1 MTRKIKYG
9 VDARQEIKAG
19 VDILANA
26 VKVTLGPKGRNVILP
41 GRTGIP
47 HVTKDGVTV
56 AREVIAE
63 DELQNMGAQL
73 VREVASKTAD
83 LAGDGTTTATVLA
96 QSLINEANKYLTSGS
111 NPIFLKKGMEIALKK
126 VVESLENR
134 TEEVGDDISKIVQI
148 ATISAN
154 NDVTIGTLIGEAMEK
169 VKKEGTISIETSPNM
184 ETYTKVVEGM
194 QFDKGYLSPYF
205 LTDSEKM
212 IAEYE
217 KPWVLITD
225 RTVSSFKDLM
235 PILEW
240 TTQSG
245 RPLVILAEDV
255 TGEALTALVV
265 NRIRGTVNVL
275 PIKAP
280 AFGERRKT
288 ILEDI
293 AILTGATVVSE
304 DKGIKM
310 SEFDNAWLG
319 SCDKVTCTKDSTT
332 IIGGHGQKA
341 AIDIRVSQIKSQ
353 IENCTDAYDK
363 EKLQERLAKLAG
375 GVAVI
380 YVGAM
385 TEVEMKEKK
394 DRIDDALCA
403 TKAAVDGGIVD
414 GGGVTF
420 LRVSQELK
428 FKETETVF
436 ENDDTKNGYHLV
448 TTALEAPIRQICQN
462 AGTEGSVIISEI
474 LKNNLGYN
482 ALTDT
487 YEDLRKT
494 GVIDPTKV
502 LKVAIEN
509 AVSVASM
516 FLTTECAI
524 YDVKDKDQ
532 HCNCSQDLM

>member
-9 VDARQEIKAG
+9 VEARQEIKAG

-56 AREVIAE
+56 AREVVAE

-96 QSLINEANKYLTSGS
+96 QALVNEANKYLTSGS
-111 NPIFLKKGMEIALKK
+111 NPVFLKKGMEIALKE
-126 VVESLENR
+126 VVDNLDQM
-134 TEEVGDDISKIVQI
+134 TEEVGDDISKIRQI

-154 NDVTIGTLIGEAMEK
+154 NDPTIGNLIGEAMEK
-169 VKKEGTISIETSPNM
+169 VKKEGTISIETSTNM
-184 ETYTKVVEGM
+184 DTYVKIVEGM

-341 AIDIRVSQIKSQ
+341 AIDVRVSQIKSQ
-353 IENCTDAYDK
+353 IENCTDTYDK

-420 LRVSQELK
+420 LRISQSLR
-428 FKETETVF
+428 TTGTSNSF
-436 ENDDTKNGYHLV
+436 ENDDVKNGYNLV
-448 TTALEAPIRQICQN
+448 VTALEAPIRQICKN
-462 AGTEGSVIISEI
+462 AGVEGSVIISEI
-474 LKNNLGYN
+474 LKTNLGYN

-487 YEDLRKT
+487 YEDLRES

-509 AVSVASM
+509 SISVASM
-516 FLTTECAI
+516 FLTTECAV
-524 YDVKDKDQ
+524 YDVKEEG
-532 HCNCSQDLM
+532 CNCNCGQGMM

>member
-9 VDARQEIKAG
+9 VEARQEIKAG

-56 AREVIAE
+56 AREVVAE

-96 QSLINEANKYLTSGS
+96 QALVNEANKYLTSGS
-111 NPIFLKKGMEIALKK
+111 NPVFLKKGMEIALKEVTNALDSK
-126 VVESLENR
+126 
-134 TEEVGDDISKIVQI
+134 TEEVGDDISKIRQI

-154 NDVTIGTLIGEAMEK
+154 NDPTIGNLIGEAMEK
-169 VKKEGTISIETSPNM
+169 VKKEGTISIETSTNM
-184 ETYTKVVEGM
+184 DTYVKVVEGM

-341 AIDIRVSQIKSQ
+341 AIDVRVSQIKSQ
-353 IENCTDAYDK
+353 IENCTDTYDK

-420 LRVSQELK
+420 LRISQELR
-428 FKETETVF
+428 TNGNTF
-436 ENDDTKNGYHLV
+436 ENDDVKNGYSLV
-448 TTALEAPIRQICQN
+448 VTALEAPIRQICKN
-462 AGTEGSVIISEI
+462 AGVEGSVIISEI
-474 LKNNLGYN
+474 LKTGLGYN

-487 YEDLRKT
+487 YEDLRES

-509 AVSVASM
+509 SVSVASM
-516 FLTTECAI
+516 FLTTECAV
-524 YDVKDKDQ
+524 YDVKEEG
-532 HCNCSQDLM
+532 CNCNCGQGMM

>member
-9 VDARQEIKAG
+9 VEARQEIKAG

-56 AREVIAE
+56 AREVVAE

-96 QSLINEANKYLTSGS
+96 QALVNEANKYLTSGS
-111 NPIFLKKGMEIALKK
+111 NPVFLKKGMEIALKE
-126 VVESLENR
+126 VVDNLDQM
-134 TEEVGDDISKIVQI
+134 TEEVGDDISKIRQI

-154 NDVTIGTLIGEAMEK
+154 NDPTIGNLIGEAMEK
-169 VKKEGTISIETSPNM
+169 VKKEGTISIETSTNM
-184 ETYTKVVEGM
+184 DTYVKVVEGM

-341 AIDIRVSQIKSQ
+341 AIDVRVSQIKSQ
-353 IENCTDAYDK
+353 IENCTDTYDK

-420 LRVSQELK
+420 LRISQELR
-428 FKETETVF
+428 TNGNTF
-436 ENDDTKNGYHLV
+436 ENDDVKNGYNLV
-448 TTALEAPIRQICQN
+448 VTALEAPIRQICKN
-462 AGTEGSVIISEI
+462 AGVEGSVIISEI
-474 LKNNLGYN
+474 LKTGLGYN

-487 YEDLRKT
+487 YEDLRES

-509 AVSVASM
+509 SISVASM
-516 FLTTECAI
+516 FLTTECAV
-524 YDVKDKDQ
+524 YDVKEEG
-532 HCNCSQDLM
+532 CNCNCGQGMM

>member
-9 VDARQEIKAG
+9 VEARQEIKAG

-56 AREVIAE
+56 AREVVAE

-96 QSLINEANKYLTSGS
+96 QALVNEANKYLTSGS
-111 NPIFLKKGMEIALKK
+111 NPVFLKKGMEIALKEVTNALDSK
-126 VVESLENR
+126 
-134 TEEVGDDISKIVQI
+134 TEEVGDDISKIRQI

-154 NDVTIGTLIGEAMEK
+154 NDPTIGNLIGEAMEK
-169 VKKEGTISIETSPNM
+169 VKREGTISIETSTNM
-184 ETYTKVVEGM
+184 DTYVKVVEGM

-341 AIDIRVSQIKSQ
+341 AIDVRVSQIKSQ
-353 IENCTDAYDK
+353 IENCTDTYDK

-420 LRVSQELK
+420 LRISQELR
-428 FKETETVF
+428 TNGNTF
-436 ENDDTKNGYHLV
+436 ENDDVKNGYNLV
-448 TTALEAPIRQICQN
+448 VTALEAPIRQICKN
-462 AGTEGSVIISEI
+462 AGVEGSVIISEI
-474 LKNNLGYN
+474 LKTGLGYN

-487 YEDLRKT
+487 YEDLRES

-509 AVSVASM
+509 SVSVASM
-516 FLTTECAI
+516 FLTTECAV
-524 YDVKDKDQ
+524 YDVKEEG
-532 HCNCSQDLM
+532 CNCNCGQGMM

>member
-9 VDARQEIKAG
+9 VEARQEIKAG

-56 AREVIAE
+56 AREVVAE

-96 QSLINEANKYLTSGS
+96 QALVNEANKYLTSGS
-111 NPIFLKKGMEIALKK
+111 NPVFLKKGMEIALKEVTNALDSK
-126 VVESLENR
+126 
-134 TEEVGDDISKIVQI
+134 TEEVGDDISKIRQI

-154 NDVTIGTLIGEAMEK
+154 NDPTIGNLIGEAMEK
-169 VKKEGTISIETSPNM
+169 VKKEGTISIETSTNM
-184 ETYTKVVEGM
+184 DTYVKVVEGM

-212 IAEYE
+212 VAEYE
-217 KPWVLITD
+217 KPWILITD

-341 AIDIRVSQIKSQ
+341 AIDVRVSQIKSQ
-353 IENCTDAYDK
+353 IENCTDTYDK

-420 LRVSQELK
+420 LRISQELR
-428 FKETETVF
+428 TNGNTF
-436 ENDDTKNGYHLV
+436 ENDDVKNGYNLV
-448 TTALEAPIRQICQN
+448 VTALEAPIRQICKN
-462 AGTEGSVIISEI
+462 AGVEGSVIISEI
-474 LKNNLGYN
+474 LKTGLGYN

-487 YEDLRKT
+487 YEDLRES

-509 AVSVASM
+509 SVSVASM
-516 FLTTECAI
+516 FLTTECAV
-524 YDVKDKDQ
+524 YDVKEEG
-532 HCNCSQDLM
+532 CNCNCGQGMM

>member
-9 VDARQEIKAG
+9 VEARQEIKAG

-56 AREVIAE
+56 AREVVAE

-96 QSLINEANKYLTSGS
+96 QALVNEANKYLTSGS
-111 NPIFLKKGMEIALKK
+111 NPVFLKKGMEIALKE
-126 VVESLENR
+126 VVDNLDQM
-134 TEEVGDDISKIVQI
+134 TEEVGDDISKIRQI

-154 NDVTIGTLIGEAMEK
+154 NDPTIGNLIGEAMEK
-169 VKKEGTISIETSPNM
+169 VKKEGTISIETSTNM
-184 ETYTKVVEGM
+184 DTYVKVVEGM

-304 DKGIKM
+304 DKGIKI

-341 AIDIRVSQIKSQ
+341 AIDVRVSQIKSQ
-353 IENCTDAYDK
+353 IENCTDTYDK

-420 LRVSQELK
+420 LRISQELR
-428 FKETETVF
+428 TNGNTF
-436 ENDDTKNGYHLV
+436 ENDDVKNGYNLV
-448 TTALEAPIRQICQN
+448 VTALEAPIRQICKN
-462 AGTEGSVIISEI
+462 AGVEGSVIISEI
-474 LKNNLGYN
+474 LKTGLGYN

-487 YEDLRKT
+487 YEDLRES

-509 AVSVASM
+509 SISVASM
-516 FLTTECAI
+516 FLTTECAV
-524 YDVKDKDQ
+524 YDVKEEG
-532 HCNCSQDLM
+532 CNCNCGQGMM

>member
-9 VDARQEIKAG
+9 VEARQEIKAG

-56 AREVIAE
+56 AREVVAE

-96 QSLINEANKYLTSGS
+96 QALVNEANKYLTSGS
-111 NPIFLKKGMEIALKK
+111 NPVFLKKGMEIALKE
-126 VVESLENR
+126 VVDNLDQM
-134 TEEVGDDISKIVQI
+134 TEEVGDDISKIRQI

-154 NDVTIGTLIGEAMEK
+154 NDPTIGNLIGEAMEK
-169 VKKEGTISIETSPNM
+169 VKKEGTISIETSTNM
-184 ETYTKVVEGM
+184 DTYVKVVEGM

-341 AIDIRVSQIKSQ
+341 AIDVRVSQIKSQ
-353 IENCTDAYDK
+353 IENCTDTYDK

-420 LRVSQELK
+420 LRISQNLR
-428 FKETETVF
+428 TTGTSNSF
-436 ENDDTKNGYHLV
+436 ENDDVKNGYNLV
-448 TTALEAPIRQICQN
+448 VTALEAPIRQICKN
-462 AGTEGSVIISEI
+462 AGVEGSVIISEI
-474 LKNNLGYN
+474 LKTNLGYN

-487 YEDLRKT
+487 YEDLRES

-509 AVSVASM
+509 SISVASM
-516 FLTTECAI
+516 FLTTECAV
-524 YDVKDKDQ
+524 YDVKEEG
-532 HCNCSQDLM
+532 CNCNCGQGMM

>member
-9 VDARQEIKAG
+9 VEARQEIKAG

-56 AREVIAE
+56 AREVVAE

-96 QSLINEANKYLTSGS
+96 QALVNEANKYLTSGS
-111 NPIFLKKGMEIALKK
+111 NPVFLKKGMEIALKEVTNALDSK
-126 VVESLENR
+126 
-134 TEEVGDDISKIVQI
+134 TEEVGDDISKIRQI

-154 NDVTIGTLIGEAMEK
+154 NDPTIGNLIGEAMEK
-169 VKKEGTISIETSPNM
+169 VKKEGTISIETSTNM
-184 ETYTKVVEGM
+184 DTYVKVVEGM

-319 SCDKVTCTKDSTT
+319 SCDKITCTKDSTT

-341 AIDIRVSQIKSQ
+341 AIDVRVSQIKSQ
-353 IENCTDAYDK
+353 IENCTDTYDK

-420 LRVSQELK
+420 LRISQELR
-428 FKETETVF
+428 TNGNTF
-436 ENDDTKNGYHLV
+436 ENDDVKNGYYLV
-448 TTALEAPIRQICQN
+448 VSALEAPIRQICKN
-462 AGTEGSVIISEI
+462 AGVEGSVIISEI
-474 LKNNLGYN
+474 LKTGLGYN

-487 YEDLRKT
+487 YEDLRES

-509 AVSVASM
+509 SISVASM
-516 FLTTECAI
+516 FLTTECAV
-524 YDVKDKDQ
+524 YDVKEEG
-532 HCNCSQDLM
+532 CNCNCGQGLM

>member
-9 VDARQEIKAG
+9 VEARQEIKAG

-56 AREVIAE
+56 AREVVAE

-96 QSLINEANKYLTSGS
+96 QALVNEANKYLTSGS
-111 NPIFLKKGMEIALKK
+111 NPVFLKKGMEIALKEVTNALDSK
-126 VVESLENR
+126 
-134 TEEVGDDISKIVQI
+134 TEEVGDDISKIRQI

-154 NDVTIGTLIGEAMEK
+154 NDPTIGNLIGEAMEK
-169 VKKEGTISIETSPNM
+169 VKKEGTISIETSTNM
-184 ETYTKVVEGM
+184 DTYVKVVEGM

-341 AIDIRVSQIKSQ
+341 AIDVRVSQIKSQ
-353 IENCTDAYDK
+353 IENCTDTYDK

-420 LRVSQELK
+420 LRISQELR
-428 FKETETVF
+428 TNGNTF
-436 ENDDTKNGYHLV
+436 ENDDVKNGYNLV
-448 TTALEAPIRQICQN
+448 VTALEAPIRQICMN
-462 AGTEGSVIISEI
+462 AGVEGSVIISEI
-474 LKNNLGYN
+474 LKTNLGYN

-487 YEDLRKT
+487 YEDLRES

-509 AVSVASM
+509 SVSVASM
-516 FLTTECAI
+516 FLTTECAV
-524 YDVKDKDQ
+524 YDVKEEG
-532 HCNCSQDLM
+532 CNCNCGQGMM

>member
-9 VDARQEIKAG
+9 VEARQEIKAG

-56 AREVIAE
+56 AREVVAE

-96 QSLINEANKYLTSGS
+96 QALVNEANKYLTSGS
-111 NPIFLKKGMEIALKK
+111 NPVFLKKGMEIALKE
-126 VVESLENR
+126 VTNALDQM
-134 TEEVGDDISKIVQI
+134 TEEVGDDISKIRQI

-154 NDVTIGTLIGEAMEK
+154 NDPTIGNLIGEAMEK
-169 VKKEGTISIETSPNM
+169 VKKEGTISIETSTNM
-184 ETYTKVVEGM
+184 DTYVKVVEGM

-341 AIDIRVSQIKSQ
+341 AIDVRVSQIKSQ
-353 IENCTDAYDK
+353 IENCTDTYDK

-420 LRVSQELK
+420 LRISQELR
-428 FKETETVF
+428 TNGNTF
-436 ENDDTKNGYHLV
+436 ENDDVKNGYNLV
-448 TTALEAPIRQICQN
+448 VTALEAPIRQICKN
-462 AGTEGSVIISEI
+462 AGVEGSVIISEI
-474 LKNNLGYN
+474 LKTGFGYN

-487 YEDLRKT
+487 YEDLRES

-509 AVSVASM
+509 SVSVASM
-516 FLTTECAI
+516 FLTTECAV
-524 YDVKDKDQ
+524 YDVKEEG
-532 HCNCSQDLM
+532 CNCNCGQGMM